1 MKYKLNKLYSI
12 ILGTL
17 AYIGVSADPA
27 LPASYWVPTFS
38 DNKTILGWLVKASTS
53 NSHWI
58 IVKWIA
64 EWIKYVWLLAV
75 ISLIIGWF
83 MYITTLWDDSKAKKA
98 KNIIIYSIAWVIV
111 AMAAYSVIDIVNN
124 LKLL

>member
-1 MKYKLNKLYSI
+1 MKHKLNKLYYI
-12 ILGTL
+12 ILGSII
-17 AYIGVSADPA
+17 YVWVKADPA
-27 LPASYWVPTFS
+27 LPSSYWVPTFS
-38 DNKTILGWLVKASTS
+38 NNKTILGGLVKASTS
-53 NSHWI
+53 NSHWV

-83 MYITTLWDDSKAKKA
+83 MYITSLWDDSKAKKA

-111 AMAAYSVIDIVNN
+111 AMAAYAVIDIVNN